1 MKRSH
6 GTGTLYIKWG
16 SYYGRWVALDGRRFN
31 RKIGKVRVRGEKGG
45 ITRAE
50 AERGLRKLIAAH
62 EAQPAAAP
70 GERPPTVDEVAQ
82 SLRARLDIEGI
93 RPSYRSNLE
102 SMQRIHITPAFGHRT
117 VDSITRQDVE
127 RLARGMLARGLAP
140 KTVRNVTTF
149 LSSVFSLAV
158 DNGWATANPVAQAAR
173 PKRRRHRDSNPDI
186 QFLTLDEL
194 EAVISAIPD
203 EFVQAEPMQARRG
216 RSGPAPPPPRDVWG
230 PVMRVL
236 IRVAATSGLRQSE
249 ILGLRWSDLDW
260 RTRRIRVRRPFV
272 HGEFS
277 SEGKSDLSTRRS
289 VPMTDALHEELERWR
304 LRTPYKAYDDLVFAH
319 PTKGTP
325 LDRTKVS
332 RYFQA
337 ACRRADVRVIRFHDL
352 RHTFATTLAAAG
364 VPLRAIQEFLGH
376 SDLKTTQIYAH
387 YAPSAHEV
395 EMVNLA
401 FRTQDRLDVEQE

>member
-6 GTGTLYIKWG
+6 GTGQLYVKWG
-16 SYYGRWVALDGRRFN
+16 AYYGRWVALDGRRVN

-50 AERGLRKLIAAH
+50 AERGLRKLIEAH
-62 EAQPAAAP
+62 EAQPPPAP
-70 GERPPTVDEVAQ
+70 GDRPPTVNEVAER
-82 SLRARLDIEGI
+82 LRARLEIEGI

-117 VDSITRQDVE
+117 VDSITRQDIE

-149 LSSVFSLAV
+149 LSSVFALAV
-158 DNGWATANPVAQAAR
+158 DNGWATANPVTRAAR

-186 QFLTLDEL
+186 QFLTLQEL
-194 EAVISAIPD
+194 EAVLGAIPHD
-203 EFVQAEPMQARRG
+203 VVQPMPPPSREGRRG
-216 RSGPAPPPPRDVWG
+216 PGPPPPSDVWG

-236 IRVAATSGLRQSE
+236 IRAAAASGLRQSE
-249 ILGLRWSDLDW
+249 LLGLRWSDLDW
-260 RTRRIRVRRPFV
+260 RSRRIRVRRPSV

-289 VPMTDALHEELERWR
+289 VPMTDALHAALEGWR
-304 LRTPYKAYDDLVFAH
+304 ERTPYRADDDLVFAH

-325 LDRTKVS
+325 LDRT
-332 RYFQA
+332 Q
-337 ACRRADVRVIRFHDL
+337 
-352 RHTFATTLAAAG
+352 
-364 VPLRAIQEFLGH
+364 
-376 SDLKTTQIYAH
+376 SDTRQ
-387 YAPSAHEV
+387 
-395 EMVNLA
+395 
-401 FRTQDRLDVEQE
+401 FGQ